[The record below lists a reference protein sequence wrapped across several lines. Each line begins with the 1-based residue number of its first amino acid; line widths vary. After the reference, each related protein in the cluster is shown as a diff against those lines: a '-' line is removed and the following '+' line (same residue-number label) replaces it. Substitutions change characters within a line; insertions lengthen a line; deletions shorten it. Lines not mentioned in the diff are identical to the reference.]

1 MPLTPNTTILDGKY
15 TVIRQLGKGA
25 FAYVWLAEDHAVR
38 QQVAIKELRRGALSH
53 DEFVEIS
60 NRFQREAKIGRA
72 LEHPNIIR
80 VFTVEHWGDDLL
92 LVMEYVDGGTL
103 REWLDQQGPLALEA
117 ALDIAMRLCDALD
130 AVHAH
135 PLGIVHR
142 DIKPSNVLLSQ
153 RGQVKLLPKL
163 TDFGLAQLAAESE
176 RSVGRGRH
184 HPGTPLYMAPEQESA
199 FGYLSPAADI
209 YALSLTVGEMLTGF
223 PMKPRLLRGET
234 WAEVLAGQPVWLT
247 KALEKATAEE
257 WQARHRTAGELKT
270 ALEAG
275 LRAEAEARERMRR
288 EAQERARQEKLV
300 SLYDA
305 AQEAL
310 GSKRWQE
317 AIRHCDDIAAIDA
330 SYRDVA
336 QLRVQAEA
344 GLQAEREAEERRKRK
359 QAELAR
365 LYEAAQTALRG
376 RDWEATIKHCQ
387 DIKRLEPGY
396 RDVAQIKAQA
406 QAKLRERRE
415 AEERARRK
423 REREARERKEAQS
436 LWRQMPMGARVAALL
451 VAVVL
456 SAVGIRALMS
466 TPPPVMPTPTAEV
479 VETVVTATTEL
490 ATATIEPTTKTTTA
504 ETSIPIL
511 PTDTPVPPTPTPI
524 PMATEEPEPTAT
536 LTSGI
541 RRGGT
546 LRVASRVVSI
556 DHPARLSWG
565 YDSNQLRQVAE
576 YLTYTDGD
584 NITHPWL
591 LESWEAS
598 DDLKTWTLN
607 LRKGIKFNNGD
618 EFNADDVIF
627 SMNEWLNPNVGSSML
642 GLMSYLNPN
651 NIEKVDSYTV
661 RLHLDRPELAVP
673 EHLFHFPALIL
684 NHRTFE
690 GDFLKAPHG
699 TGPYT
704 LEEYSV
710 GERVLLK
717 RRNDYWQ
724 TGADGRPLPY
734 LDAIEF
740 IDMGEETSALV
751 AAIRAGE
758 VDVLDPSDTGD
769 IDVYLA
775 LKDDPRVN
783 LLSVPTARTSV
794 LRMRVDR
801 EPWSDN
807 RVRQALKLCQN
818 RERILEQA
826 YFGEGLLGQDCHVA
840 PIHPEYCEKPIPKYD
855 PEKAKRLLAE
865 AGYPDGLDVTITVG
879 SGWPDIVSYAEILK
893 QDAEPAGLRITINAI
908 PNTAYWDVWTEAD
921 FAITSWTHRPLAV
934 MLLPLAYTCD
944 AEGTPVPWN
953 ESRWCDDEFDALL
966 AKAMGT
972 LDLDK
977 RREIFC
983 QLEQIQMDRGSI
995 GIAYWQNTWLVT
1007 RKAVRGVKG
1016 HPYSYMLLNEV
1027 WLEE

>member
-1 MPLTPNTTILDGKY
+1 MTLAIGYVLHNRYHIRRVLGQGGMATVYEAHDAVLNCPCAVKEMMPDPTASPQALAGARDQFRREAQVLATLRHPGLPR
-15 TVIRQLGKGA
+15 VIDHFQERGH
-25 FAYVWLAEDHAVR
+25 AYLVMDFVEGESLAERLVR
-38 QQVAIKELRRGALSH
+38 LK
-53 DEFVEIS
+53 
-60 NRFQREAKIGRA
+60 GRPLPEHLVVGWAEQLLEA
-72 LEHPNIIR
+72 LEYCHRHNVI
-80 VFTVEHWGDDLL
+80 
-92 LVMEYVDGGTL
+92 
-103 REWLDQQGPLALEA
+103 
-117 ALDIAMRLCDALD
+117 
-130 AVHAH
+130 
-135 PLGIVHR
+135 HR
-142 DIKPSNVLLSQ
+142 DIKPHNVIVTPDGRAVL
-153 RGQVKLLPKL
+153 V
-163 TDFGLAQLAAESE
+163 DFGLVKLYDPS
-176 RSVGRGRH
+176 
-184 HPGTPLYMAPEQESA
+184 HPGTATVVRGMGTPEYTPPEQYDAPGAGHTDARS
-199 FGYLSPAADI
+199 DI
-209 YALSLTVGEMLTGF
+209 YALGATLYHLVTGGAPPAVTQRMANPHSFRRPRPLNTSLSSQIESVILKALDIPQDRRFQTAAEM
-223 PMKPRLLRGET
+223 R
-234 WAEVLAGQPVWLT
+234 AALAGQTRKPQTLPQAVPSRKAGFPAWVW
-247 KALEKATAEE
+247 
-257 WQARHRTAGELKT
+257 
-270 ALEAG
+270 
-275 LRAEAEARERMRR
+275 
-288 EAQERARQEKLV
+288 
-300 SLYDA
+300 
-305 AQEAL
+305 AL
-310 GSKRWQE
+310 G
-317 AIRHCDDIAAIDA
+317 
-330 SYRDVA
+330 
-336 QLRVQAEA
+336 
-344 GLQAEREAEERRKRK
+344 GL
-359 QAELAR
+359 
-365 LYEAAQTALRG
+365 
-376 RDWEATIKHCQ
+376 I
-387 DIKRLEPGY
+387 
-396 RDVAQIKAQA
+396 
-406 QAKLRERRE
+406 
-415 AEERARRK
+415 
-423 REREARERKEAQS
+423 
-436 LWRQMPMGARVAALL
+436 
-451 VAVVL
+451 VL
-456 SAVGIRALMS
+456 SLVVGLALGRGI
-466 TPPPVMPTPTAEV
+466 TQTPTPQPTYAP
-479 VETVVTATTEL
+479 TATTKDVV
-490 ATATIEPTTKTTTA
+490 AT
-504 ETSIPIL
+504 
-511 PTDTPVPPTPTPI
+511 DHTPMSTQTPTPQ
-524 PMATEEPEPTAT
+524 PTYAPTTTTKDVVATDHTPTSTQTPTPQPTYAPTAT
-536 LTSGI
+536 VTPMTSEVESPKPTDALISGVK
-541 RRGGT
+541 RGGT
-546 LRVASRVVSI
+546 LHVASQRTWMLNSRGMSSVMRVT
-556 DHPARLSWG
+556 HPAQISWIHQA
-565 YDSNQLRQVAE
+565 NQLRQVAE
-576 YLTYTDGD
+576 YLTYTDRD

-598 DDLKTWTLN
+598 DDLKTWTLK
-607 LRKGIKFNNGD
+607 LRKGIKFNNSD